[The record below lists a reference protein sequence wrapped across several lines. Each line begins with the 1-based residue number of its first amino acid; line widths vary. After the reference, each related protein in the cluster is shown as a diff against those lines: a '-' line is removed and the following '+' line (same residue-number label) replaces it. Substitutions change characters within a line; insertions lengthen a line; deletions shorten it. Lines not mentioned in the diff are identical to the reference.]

1 GSARSARPGPR
12 APASPAEELV
22 AAIWEE
28 VLGAPDVGP
37 DDNFF
42 DLGGHSLLATQV
54 AARVRR
60 SWGIEVPLRTLFE
73 LPTVARLAAHLAVLK
88 AGGQA
93 AAPPPIA
100 AAPRVAGHPERRG
113 ATLLPLSFG
122 QERLWF
128 LDQLEPG
135 GVAYNMPAAV
145 RLRGELDAAALA
157 ASLSEVVR
165 RHEVLRTVFAL
176 AGEQAVQVPL
186 PPAPLPLPLVDLSGL
201 PPGRRE
207 AAAHRLLD
215 SAAGR
220 SFDLAAGPVLRSLL
234 LRLEPRE
241 HLLLVAVHHIAA
253 DAWSLGLL
261 LRELSALYAA
271 YRRGE
276 QSPLPELPLQY
287 GDYAAW
293 QRGWLRGDL
302 LAAQLAWWRQALAGA
317 PPLLDLP
324 TDRPRP
330 ARQSFRGARLVHRL
344 TPALGEG
351 VRALGRTQGATGF
364 MIHLAV
370 FQALL
375 GRISGQQV
383 VVVGTPIANRR
394 HAELEGL
401 IGFFVN
407 TLALAGNLA
416 GEPLFAEHL
425 ARVRET
431 ALGAY
436 AHQDLPFEKL
446 VEELDPRRSL
456 AHAPLFQV
464 LLSARDMPAA
474 AAAVLPGLEL
484 APLGT
489 ALGAAKFDLTL
500 EIGAGESVDGY
511 GAELEYNTDLFDRAT
526 AVRLLRHFETLLAGA
541 LADPAARVGELP
553 ILSPPE
559 RAQLLRE
566 WNDTA
571 PAMHR
576 QPGAAASCLHE
587 LLEAAA
593 DRAPAARALAWRGQE
608 MTRGEL
614 DRRANQIAH
623 HLRALGVRPET
634 RVGICMERSPAMVT
648 AMLAVLKAGGAY
660 LPLDPAYPR
669 ERLDLML
676 EDSGALL
683 VLAEERLADRL
694 GARTP
699 IVCVDRDAA
708 SFDRRPD
715 HRPAPTA
722 VPGNLAYVIYTSG
735 STGRPKGV
743 AIAHRSA
750 AVLVEWARGAFVP
763 GELAAVLAS
772 TSICFDLSVFELFVP
787 LACGGS
793 VVLAENALELPR
805 LEAAGVTLVNTVPS
819 AAAELVRTGG
829 LPPSVRTVCL
839 AGEPLSR
846 VLVEALYAA
855 AAARGGRLE
864 RVLNLYGPSE
874 DTTYST
880 WATLPPMPLPPA
892 LPPLRPLR
900 PLRVSA
906 APAPGIG
913 RPVTGT
919 QAYVLDR
926 RGQPLQPLPVGVPG
940 ELCLGGQGLARGY
953 LGRPELTA
961 ERFVP
966 DPFTDEPGGRLYR
979 TGDLVRHRPDGD
991 LLFLGRLDHQV
1002 KLRGFRIELGE
1013 IEAVLAAHPR
1023 IAEVAV
1029 VSTKPAGAALD
1040 EQEAGEGSPAG
1051 AAAGQR
1057 LVAYVVGRPAR
1068 MSSGASAASGSA
1080 GLSGPSG
1087 STGATGLSG
1096 SAGSAGS
1103 AETGEAEE
1111 AARPAALAGSAPA
1124 ADELRAYLAAKLP
1137 SFMVP
1142 WAFVP
1147 LPALPRNANGKLDRG
1162 ALPDPGRQA
1171 WGAAAEVEEPRSEAE
1186 RTVAAIWQEVL
1197 GLDRVSVHDNFFDSG
1212 GHSLLA
1218 VRAYHRYRAAF
1229 GRDFPLIALFENPT
1243 IETLARFLGR
1253 SAAGGEDG
1261 EDGED
1266 GAASRQVGQ
1275 ERGARRRELVARRRA
1290 AAPAGQPR
1298 ASLEPL
1304 EQHQEAGDRETS

>member
-1 GSARSARPGPR
+1 
-12 APASPAEELV
+12 
-22 AAIWEE
+22 
-28 VLGAPDVGP
+28 
-37 DDNFF
+37 
-42 DLGGHSLLATQV
+42 
-54 AARVRR
+54 
-60 SWGIEVPLRTLFE
+60 
-73 LPTVARLAAHLAVLK
+73 
-88 AGGQA
+88 
-93 AAPPPIA
+93 
-100 AAPRVAGHPERRG
+100 
-113 ATLLPLSFG
+113 
-122 QERLWF
+122 
-128 LDQLEPG
+128 
-135 GVAYNMPAAV
+135 
-145 RLRGELDAAALA
+145 
-157 ASLSEVVR
+157 
-165 RHEVLRTVFAL
+165 
-176 AGEQAVQVPL
+176 
-186 PPAPLPLPLVDLSGL
+186 
-201 PPGRRE
+201 
-207 AAAHRLLD
+207 
-215 SAAGR
+215 
-220 SFDLAAGPVLRSLL
+220 
-234 LRLEPRE
+234 
-241 HLLLVAVHHIAA
+241 
-253 DAWSLGLL
+253 
-261 LRELSALYAA
+261 
-271 YRRGE
+271 
-276 QSPLPELPLQY
+276 
-287 GDYAAW
+287 
-293 QRGWLRGDL
+293 
-302 LAAQLAWWRQALAGA
+302 
-317 PPLLDLP
+317 
-324 TDRPRP
+324 
-330 ARQSFRGARLVHRL
+330 
-344 TPALGEG
+344 
-351 VRALGRTQGATGF
+351 
-364 MIHLAV
+364 
-370 FQALL
+370 
-375 GRISGQQV
+375 
-383 VVVGTPIANRR
+383 
-394 HAELEGL
+394 
-401 IGFFVN
+401 
-407 TLALAGNLA
+407 TLALAGDLA

-425 ARVRET
+425 GRVRET

-500 EIGAGESVDGY
+500 EIGAGESADGY

-526 AVRLLRHFETLLAGA
+526 AARLLRYFETLLAGA

-553 ILSPPE
+553 LLSPPE
-559 RAQLLRE
+559 RSQLLRE

-571 PAMHR
+571 R
-576 QPGAAASCLHE
+576 QAGAAAPCLHE

-593 DRAPAARALAWRGQE
+593 DRAPAERALAWRGHE
-608 MTRGEL
+608 TTRGEL

-669 ERLDLML
+669 ERLELML

-694 GARTP
+694 GTRTP

-708 SFDRRPD
+708 SFDRQPD
-715 HRPAPTA
+715 HRPAPAA

-819 AAAELVRTGG
+819 AAAELVRTSG

-846 VLVEALYAA
+846 GLVEALYAA

-880 WATLPPMPLPPA
+880 WAVLPA
-892 LPPLRPLR
+892 LPPLPPQPTQR

-906 APAPGIG
+906 VPAPGIG
-913 RPVTGT
+913 RPVLGT

-926 RGQPLQPLPVGVPG
+926 RGQPLPLGVPG
-940 ELCLGGQGLARGY
+940 ELCLGGEGLARGY

-966 DPFTDEPGGRLYR
+966 DPFTDEAGGRLYR

-1029 VSTKPAGAALD
+1029 VSTKAAGAALH
-1040 EQEAGEGSPAG
+1040 EQEAGAGSPAG

-1057 LVAYVVGRPAR
+1057 LVAYVVGRSAR
-1068 MSSGASAASGSA
+1068 MSSGASAASGPA
-1080 GLSGPSG
+1080 GLSGPAG
-1087 STGATGLSG
+1087 PTGATGFSG

-1103 AETGEAEE
+1103 AETGEPEE
-1111 AARPAALAGSAPA
+1111 AARPAALAGAAPA

-1147 LPALPRNANGKLDRG
+1147 LPALPRNANGKLDRA

-1171 WGAAAEVEEPRSEAE
+1171 WGAAPEVEEPRSEAE

-1243 IETLARFLGR
+1243 IEALARFLGR
-1253 SAAGGEDG
+1253 STADG
-1261 EDGED
+1261 EDSENGEN

-1275 ERGARRRELVARRRA
+1275 ERGARRRELAARRRA

-1304 EQHQEAGDRETS
+1304 ESLEMHQEAGDRETS